1 MSEDIIVAIIG
12 AAAVVIAAII
22 GLLKKSV
29 GDKTTVTQRA
39 KGNDI
44 TQIGVQIDKREER
57 GKHER

>member
-22 GLLKKSV
+22 GLFKKS
-29 GDKTTVTQRA
+29 GGNKTTVKQRA

-44 TQIGVQIDKREER
+44 TQIGVQMEKSEER